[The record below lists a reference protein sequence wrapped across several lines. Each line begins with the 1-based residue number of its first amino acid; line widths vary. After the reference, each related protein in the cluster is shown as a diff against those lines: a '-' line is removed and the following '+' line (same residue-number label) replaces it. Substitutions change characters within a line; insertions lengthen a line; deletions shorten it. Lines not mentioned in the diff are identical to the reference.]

1 MSGALVSLLV
11 QTVDAGSTSTHGFA
25 VSGACVED
33 LVLCWAARSVQL
45 VDNGGFKQAR
55 GKAGHVS
62 LSLVMSCVIWL
73 VLWTCLLV

>member
-11 QTVDAGSTSTHGFA
+11 QTVDGGATSTQGIA

-33 LVLCWAARSVQL
+33 LVLCWDAGSVQF
-45 VDNGGFKQAR
+45 VDNGGFKQMR
-55 GKAGHVS
+55 GMPGQVG
-62 LSLVMSCVIWL
+62 LLLVMSCVIRL